1 MQRLSN
7 EKDTERLTMKKLIL
21 ISALLFSFNGWAI
34 TDYKPYDESA
44 IAGEEIIKALEKAK
58 SNNKYILLQ
67 MGGNWCP
74 DCRTL
79 GEYFSRPDI
88 KKWLDERVI
97 LVSVDVGEWDR
108 NLDIVEE
115 YGNPISEGIPA
126 LVLLNPDNEVMF
138 STLAGELA
146 SARNMSKNDLVQWL
160 ESKIDPMIQ

>member
-1 MQRLSN
+1 
-7 EKDTERLTMKKLIL
+7 MKKLIL
-21 ISALLFSFNGWAI
+21 LSVLLFSFNGWGI

-44 IAGEEIIKALEKAK
+44 IAGEEIIKALKKAK

-160 ESKIDPMIQ
+160 EFKIDPMIQ

>member
-1 MQRLSN
+1 
-7 EKDTERLTMKKLIL
+7 MKKLIL

-44 IAGEEIIKALEKAK
+44 VAGEEIIKALEKAK

-138 STLAGELA
+138 ATLAGELA
-146 SARNMSKNDLVQWL
+146 SARNMSKNDLVEWL
-160 ESKIDPMIQ
+160 KSKIDPMIQ

>member
-1 MQRLSN
+1 
-7 EKDTERLTMKKLIL
+7 MKKLIL
-21 ISALLFSFNGWAI
+21 ISALLFSFNVWGI

-44 IAGEEIIKALEKAK
+44 IAGEEIIKALKKAK

-160 ESKIDPMIQ
+160 EFKIDPMIQ

>member
-1 MQRLSN
+1 
-7 EKDTERLTMKKLIL
+7 MKKLIL
-21 ISALLFSFNGWAI
+21 ISALLFSFNGWGI

-44 IAGEEIIKALEKAK
+44 IAGEEIIKALKKAK

-97 LVSVDVGEWDR
+97 LVSVDVGEWDH

-160 ESKIDPMIQ
+160 EFKIDPMIQ

>member
-1 MQRLSN
+1 
-7 EKDTERLTMKKLIL
+7 MKKLIL

-58 SNNKYILLQ
+58 LNNKYILLQ

-138 STLAGELA
+138 ATLAGELA
-146 SARNMSKNDLVQWL
+146 SARNMSKNDLVEWL
-160 ESKIDPMIQ
+160 KSKIDPMIQ

>member
-1 MQRLSN
+1 
-7 EKDTERLTMKKLIL
+7 MKRLIL
-21 ISALLFSFNGWAI
+21 ISALLLSFNTWAI
-34 TDYKPYDESA
+34 TDFKPYDESVV
-44 IAGEEIIKALEKAK
+44 AGEEIAKALGIAK

-126 LVLLNPDNEVMF
+126 LVLLNPDNEVIF
-138 STLAGELA
+138 ATLAGELA
-146 SARNMSKNDLVQWL
+146 SARDMSKNDLIQWL
-160 ESKIDPMIQ
+160 EVKIDPLIQ

>member
-1 MQRLSN
+1 MHRFCN
-7 EKDTERLTMKKLIL
+7 EENKERLIMKKLIL

-34 TDYKPYDESA
+34 TDYKPYDENA
-44 IAGEEIIKALEKAK
+44 NAGEQISDALEKAK
-58 SNNKYILLQ
+58 LKNRYVLLQ

-88 KKWLDERVI
+88 KEWLDERVI

-115 YGNPISEGIPA
+115 YENPISEGIPA
-126 LVLLNPDNEVMF
+126 LVLLNSNNEVMF
-138 STLAGELA
+138 ATLAGELA
-146 SARNMSKNDLVQWL
+146 SARSMSKNDLIDWL
-160 ESKIDPMIQ
+160 NKKIEPLID